1 MTIQFPKINNLY
13 ERDYVEW
20 LKATSKHLKNREFES
35 LDIENLIEEIE
46 TLGRSEKR
54 AIESRLRIL
63 LMHLLKYKYQSTKRT
78 NSWRYTIRE
87 KRLCILK
94 SFKDS
99 PSLKNHFQ
107 TIFTETYNDARAL
120 ASDETGL
127 DIATFPQ
134 NCPFRIELILDTEW
148 LP

>member
-1 MTIQFPKINNLY
+1 MTIQFSKTSNLY
-13 ERDYVEW
+13 ELDYVEW
-20 LKATSKHLKNREFES
+20 LESTSKHLKNREFES

-46 TLGRSEKR
+46 TLSRSER
-54 AIESRLRIL
+54 REIESRLRIL

-78 NSWRYTIRE
+78 NSWKYTIRE
-87 KRLCILK
+87 PRLRIIK

-127 DIATFPQ
+127 DIAAFPQ
-134 NCPFRIELILDTEW
+134 DCPFDIEHILETEW